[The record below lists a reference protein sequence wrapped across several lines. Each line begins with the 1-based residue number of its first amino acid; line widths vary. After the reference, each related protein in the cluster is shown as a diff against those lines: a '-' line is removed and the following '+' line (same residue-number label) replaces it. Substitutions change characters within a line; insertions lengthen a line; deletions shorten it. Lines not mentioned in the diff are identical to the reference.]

1 MKITE
6 SRLKQL
12 IKEEL
17 EGPQV
22 TELLKKLL
30 IAMNNLDVSIDYLA
44 ASITGQDPLS
54 MSQMQKSLGRYY
66 SPPTAQRGI
75 KETKDNDE

>member
-1 MKITE
+1 MKISE
-6 SRLKQL
+6 SQLKQI

-30 IAMNNLDVSIDYLA
+30 SAMNNLDVSIDYLA
-44 ASITGQDPLS
+44 ASITGQDA
-54 MSQMQKSLGRYY
+54 MSLGQMQKSLGRYY
-66 SPPTAQRGI
+66 SPPNARQNI

>member
-1 MKITE
+1 MKITK

-22 TELLKKLL
+22 TELLKKL
-30 IAMNNLDVSIDYLA
+30 
-44 ASITGQDPLS
+44 TGYAPKTNIKD
-54 MSQMQKSLGRYY
+54 
-66 SPPTAQRGI
+66 GI
-75 KETKDNDE
+75 KKFVDWYLSYYKTNK

>member
-1 MKITE
+1 MKIAE
-6 SRLKQL
+6 SRLKQI

-22 TELLKKLL
+22 TDLLKKLL
-30 IAMNNLDVSIDYLA
+30 SAMDNLDISIDYLA
-44 ASITGQDPLS
+44 ASITGQDAFS
-54 MSQMQKSLGRYY
+54 MGQMQKSLGRYY
-66 SPPTAQRGI
+66 SPPNARKNI

>member
-1 MKITE
+1 MIITE
-6 SRLKQL
+6 SRLKQI

-17 EGPQV
+17 EGPQI

-30 IAMNNLDVSIDYLA
+30 SAMDNLDISIDYLA
-44 ASITGQDPLS
+44 ASITGQDAFS
-54 MSQMQKSLGRYY
+54 MGQMQKSLGRYY
-66 SPPTAQRGI
+66 SPPKAQQSI